1 MTTPLKLK
9 RIPGNTNLR
18 YWHEATYGG
27 YPLMLSKGPFIE
39 QYLEKLYRVML
50 LALSDYRSVFAFRVD
65 LNLPLGKKLSDDAMT
80 NQVIERFN
88 ASLQQQIDWD
98 RQRAQSRNGSAHGC
112 RVRNFWVREVGSK
125 AGRPHYH
132 CIVFL
137 NRDAYRSLG
146 HMDSDQDNMCNR
158 LKRAWARALGLSVAD
173 IAGTLHLPQ
182 AGTFN
187 LTRTDELGREDFFH
201 RSSYLCKS
209 ATKHYGDGQH
219 GCGGSRC

>member
-80 NQVIERFN
+80 NQVIERTTVPVEVI
-88 ASLQQQIDWD
+88 AGDAAPSLE
-98 RQRAQSRNGSAHGC
+98 
-112 RVRNFWVREVGSK
+112 RVGIPAGVGSGFFVLWM
-125 AGRPHYH
+125 A
-132 CIVFL
+132 
-137 NRDAYRSLG
+137 
-146 HMDSDQDNMCNR
+146 
-158 LKRAWARALGLSVAD
+158 AD
-173 IAGTLHLPQ
+173 
-182 AGTFN
+182 
-187 LTRTDELGREDFFH
+187 
-201 RSSYLCKS
+201 
-209 ATKHYGDGQH
+209 
-219 GCGGSRC
+219 